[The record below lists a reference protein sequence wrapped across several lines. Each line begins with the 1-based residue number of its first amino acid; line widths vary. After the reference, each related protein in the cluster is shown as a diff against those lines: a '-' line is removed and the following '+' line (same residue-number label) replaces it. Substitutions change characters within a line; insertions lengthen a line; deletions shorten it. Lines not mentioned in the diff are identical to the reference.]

1 MKKLTNNNRFLSLII
16 GLILA
21 VFLTSCSKNT
31 VGGDEVGKQPLPE
44 EPNNSKSAQS
54 VQSYFEKIK
63 DESNLESKYKVLQ
76 RYYLDYDENVLPEPP
91 EYFQRKITFDTN
103 IEEEYEYSMVFHSQK
118 RHELDPG
125 KTKFHTVIFKN
136 IEKVTYP
143 AMWYVDRREWYELIV
158 KVKTSTNRYGYF
170 YKECLISYDERKGKY
185 GTYYYTSFEK
195 KINHL
200 YLYKTFVETNGVK
213 DSQKHVLYVLFVNPT
228 KKDIEKLEE
237 NKENI
242 YNKGG
247 FFNEK
252 GRFENIQEYN
262 VLRKKYIAYYEY

>member
-63 DESNLESKYKVLQ
+63 DENNLESKYKVLQ
-76 RYYLDYDENVLPEPP
+76 RYYLDDDENVLPEPP
-91 EYFQRKITFDTN
+91 DYFKRKVTFDTN
-103 IEEEYEYSMVFHSQK
+103 VEEEYNYTMLFHSRK
-118 RHELDPG
+118 RHELATG
-125 KTKFHTVIFKN
+125 ETKFHTIIFKESEN
-136 IEKVTYP
+136 ISYP
-143 AMWYVDRREWYELIV
+143 AMWYVDRREWYELRV
-158 KVKTSTNRYGYF
+158 KIKTSANGSI
-170 YKECLISYDERKGKY
+170 YKECLVKHDKSKGIH
-185 GTYYYTSFEK
+185 GTYYYTSFEQR
-195 KINHL
+195 INHL
-200 YLYKTFVETNGVK
+200 YLYKTFVKTNGVK
-213 DSQKHVLYVLFVNPT
+213 DSQKRAIYVLFINPR

-242 YNKGG
+242 YKEGG
-247 FFNEK
+247 FFDEE
-252 GRFENIQEYN
+252 GYFENIQEYEK
-262 VLRKKYIAYYEY
+262 LREKYIGYY